1 MSKGSKRRHL
11 ESGIYVIQRIDSDQR
26 YIGSAVCIDNRWRAH
41 LHALR
46 NGKHRSNWLQNVWN
60 KHGESAFEFAV
71 LETVENLDLLLEREQ
86 VWLDHFKPC
95 YNTLKVAGSPLGFK
109 HSPETIAKL
118 RGNKNCVGHKQTPE
132 ARANSGAALRGIKRT
147 PEQRARMAEVSR
159 QRRHSAETRAK
170 ISAVTKGRKR
180 PPRTEAHKEAL
191 RQAALAANARKRS
204 QASE

>member
-26 YIGSAVCIDNRWRAH
+26 YIGSAVCIDHRWRAH

-71 LETVENLDLLLEREQ
+71 LETVDNLDLLLEREQ
-86 VWLDHFKPC
+86 VWLDHFKPG
-95 YNTLKVAGSPLGFK
+95 YNTLEIAGSALGFK

-118 RGNKNCVGHKQTPE
+118 RGNKNSLGHKQTPE
-132 ARANSGAALRGIKRT
+132 ARANSGAALKGRKLSASHRAKLSEAAKR
-147 PEQRARMAEVSR
+147 
-159 QRRHSAETRAK
+159 RRHSAETRAR
-170 ISAVTKGRKR
+170 ISAVTRGRKR

-191 RQAALAANARKRS
+191 RQAALAAIERKRS
-204 QASE
+204 EGQ